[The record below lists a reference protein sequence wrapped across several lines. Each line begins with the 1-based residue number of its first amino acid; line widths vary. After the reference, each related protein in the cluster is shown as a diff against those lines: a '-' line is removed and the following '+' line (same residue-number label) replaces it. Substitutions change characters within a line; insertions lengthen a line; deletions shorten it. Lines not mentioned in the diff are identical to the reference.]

1 MSRGGKREGAGRK
14 TTWAS
19 GRSIEDTTVI
29 RVPKEFASKLLEI
42 AHKLDAGES
51 IDFVTN
57 SSYDTVTQSN
67 IIALPAQVIDSAVST
82 ESVALQGEVIAESVT
97 ESKQVEIELVAES
110 KSVQKELVTESKSVQ
125 KELVTESK
133 NEINELVTNS
143 VNESED
149 DQTSLVVHPK
159 VEALSKITSAQMAER
174 MGMSRSTL
182 ASHKN
187 RKSSKK
193 FLAFLEATDPEHITW
208 CPIKENGKL
217 FYVILEKETKS

>member
-1 MSRGGKREGAGRK
+1 MPRGGKREGAGRK

-19 GRSIEDTTVI
+19 GRGIEDTTVI

-42 AHKLDAGES
+42 AHKLDAGAS

-57 SSYDTVTQSN
+57 SNYDTVTQSN
-67 IIALPAQVIDSAVST
+67 ITTLPTQVVDSAAST
-82 ESVALQGEVIAESVT
+82 ESVALQEEVVAESVT
-97 ESKQVEIELVAES
+97 ESKQVEIELV
-110 KSVQKELVTESKSVQ
+110 TESKPVQ

-174 MGMSRSTL
+174 MEMSSKTL

-193 FLAFLEATDPEHITW
+193 FLEFLKTTDPEGISW
-208 CPIKENGKL
+208 CPVKEGGKL

>member
-1 MSRGGKREGAGRK
+1 MPRGGKREGAGRK

-110 KSVQKELVTESKSVQ
+110 KSVQKELVTESK
-125 KELVTESK
+125 

>member
-1 MSRGGKREGAGRK
+1 MPRGGKREGAGRK

-19 GRSIEDTTVI
+19 GRGIEDTTVI

-42 AHKLDAGES
+42 AHKLDAGEN

-57 SSYDTVTQSN
+57 SKYDTVTQSN
-67 IIALPAQVIDSAVST
+67 IITIPAQVIDPVCFT
-82 ESVALQGEVIAESVT
+82 ESVVLHDEVVLENVT
-97 ESKQVEIELVAES
+97 ESKLVPT
-110 KSVQKELVTESKSVQ
+110 ELVTESEQVEV
-125 KELVTESK
+125 ELITESEEAEIELITESK
-133 NEINELVTNS
+133 TESVTNS

-149 DQTSLVVHPK
+149 DQPSLVVHPK
-159 VEALSKITSAQMAER
+159 VEVPSRITSEQMAKR

-193 FLAFLEATDPEHITW
+193 FLAFLEATDPEHIRW